1 VARIRTIGVLLAAVG
16 VSLIVLRL
24 ADSPDRKRRT
34 ATDAGPSG
42 RLVQM
47 RFGEADSLVVE
58 RDGFRL
64 DLQRAGAQ
72 WNLVQPVATGAD
84 SAAVMRFLDLLERA
98 PLLDRLPLHD
108 IRRRDLTMADF
119 GLAPS
124 AGRVVVRGPLFR
136 AEVAFGAPTPSGN
149 EVYAAV
155 DRAGDVVCVTDRR
168 IFDAFPTSLENWRD
182 RTLLRKP
189 SGKVTA
195 LEIRRPGVPFL
206 KVVREGDLWQ
216 LVQPLSGRAA
226 ARAVGDAIEALQ
238 ASRIERFILAEGGT
252 NGVDLASGVLRS
264 RLVFYGL
271 DNETAV
277 QAQVWENGNPVGAR
291 IRFGREVDGSPGL
304 VYALTPDD
312 NSIVAVSNAVLRSL
326 PAGVGAIRS
335 RRLFDVSPTALRR
348 LIMQYADETVELNR
362 HASGLSGLWRMK
374 APVQGEADGST
385 VEQVVAGF
393 LALQAERLVDPDV
406 NAAAITNE
414 PLCRMELAF
423 ADGSTQRVSVAQSVH
438 ETGCYDLTLPPVPM
452 VFVVAASNMP
462 PQIIGNVGVLEL
474 VDRTILALPAQTIRR
489 ITVKGPGRQES
500 VERKGGDGDGQWV
513 AGAGTADAEV
523 LKTWA
528 ALVSQW
534 RAESV
539 VRLGA
544 GAQDVAAFGM
554 SEPWLDL
561 TVDVVSDEAL
571 RRTVRVGRVA
581 ANGGRYVSVLGHD
594 VIYQVSSNV
603 VALLESRLTRD

>member
-1 VARIRTIGVLLAAVG
+1 MLLVAVG

-24 ADSPDRKRRT
+24 ADSPDWKIR
-34 ATDAGPSG
+34 AAANAGPSG
-42 RLVQM
+42 RLISM
-47 RFGEADSLVVE
+47 RFSEVDSLVVE

-64 DLQRAGAQ
+64 ELQRVGTQ
-72 WNLVQPVATGAD
+72 WNLVQPVTTGAD
-84 SAAVMRFLDLLERA
+84 STEVMRFLDLLERA

-108 IRRRDLTMADF
+108 IRRRNLAMADF

-124 AGRVVVRGPLFR
+124 VGRVVVQGPLFR
-136 AEVAFGAPTPSGN
+136 VEIAFGASTPSGN

-155 DRAGDVVCVTDRR
+155 DRAEDVVCVTDRR
-168 IFDAFPTSLENWRD
+168 IFNAFPTSLEHWRD

-226 ARAVGDAIEALQ
+226 TRAVGSAIEALQ
-238 ASRIERFILAEGGT
+238 ATRIERFIPADGET
-252 NGVDLASGVLRS
+252 NGLVLASGVLRS
-264 RLVFYGL
+264 RLVYYGL

-335 RRLFDVSPTALRR
+335 RRLFDVSSAAVRWLT
-348 LIMQYADETVELNR
+348 IQHADETVELNR
-362 HASGLSGLWRMK
+362 HESGLSGLWIMK
-374 APVQGEADGST
+374 APVQGEADGPT
-385 VEQVVAGF
+385 VEQAVAEF
-393 LALQAERLVDPDV
+393 LALQAERLMDPDV

-462 PQIIGNVGVLEL
+462 PQIIGKVGVLEL
-474 VDRTILALPAQTIRR
+474 VNRTILALPAQTIRR
-489 ITVKGPGRQES
+489 ITVKGPDRQES

-513 AGAGTADAEV
+513 AGAGAADAEV

-528 ALVSQW
+528 TLLSRW

-544 GAQDVAAFGM
+544 GAQDVTAFGM
-554 SEPWLDL
+554 AEPWLDL
-561 TVDVVSDEAL
+561 TVDVASDDAL
-571 RRTVRVGRVA
+571 RRSVRVGRVA

-594 VIYQVSSNV
+594 VIYLVSSNV
-603 VALLESRLTRD
+603 VALLESRLTRK